1 LGYNKIMFLIDTYL
15 DKSKIQG
22 VGVFAKENIK
32 KGQLI
37 KEVRPDFEI
46 EFNKDN
52 LPKMPL
58 ALAKLIDT
66 HAYERELGSK
76 ILVMGIDNEKY
87 LNHSNDPN
95 VNDNGIALK
104 DIKIGDEITVDYKDF
119 DVNINKLWLT

>member
-1 LGYNKIMFLIDTYL
+1 MFLIDTYL

-58 ALAKLIDT
+58 ALAKLINT

-76 ILVMGIDNEKY
+76 VLVMGIDNEKY

-104 DIKIGDEITVDYKDF
+104 DIKIGDEITIDYKDF
-119 DVNINKLWLT
+119 DVNINNLWPI

>member
-1 LGYNKIMFLIDTYL
+1 MFLIDTYL

-46 EFNKDN
+46 EFNSDN

-58 ALAKLIDT
+58 ALANFINT
-66 HAYERELGSK
+66 HSYERELGSK

-87 LNHSNDPN
+87 LNHSDDPS
-95 VNDNGIALK
+95 VDDEGYALK
-104 DIKIGDEITVDYKDF
+104 NIKIGDEITINYKDF
-119 DVNINKLWLT
+119 DDSVEKLWLT

>member
-1 LGYNKIMFLIDTYL
+1 MFLIDTYL

-58 ALAKLIDT
+58 ALAKLINT

-104 DIKIGDEITVDYKDF
+104 DIKVGDEITIDYKDF
-119 DVNINKLWLT
+119 DVNINNLWPI

>member
-1 LGYNKIMFLIDTYL
+1 MFLIDTYL

-58 ALAKLIDT
+58 ALAKLINT

-104 DIKIGDEITVDYKDF
+104 DIKIGDEITIDYKDF
-119 DVNINKLWLT
+119 DVNINNLWPI

>member
-1 LGYNKIMFLIDTYL
+1 MGYNKIMFLIDTYL

-87 LNHSNDPN
+87 LNHSNNPS

>member
-1 LGYNKIMFLIDTYL
+1 MFLIDTYL

-87 LNHSNDPN
+87 LNHSNDPS

-104 DIKIGDEITVDYKDF
+104 DIKIGDEITLDYKDF
-119 DVNINKLWLT
+119 DVNFNKLWLT

>member
-1 LGYNKIMFLIDTYL
+1 MFLIDTYL

-87 LNHSNDPN
+87 LNHSNDPS

-104 DIKIGDEITVDYKDF
+104 DIKIGDEITIDYKDF

>member
-1 LGYNKIMFLIDTYL
+1 MFLIDTYL

-87 LNHSNDPN
+87 LNHSNNPTVDE
-95 VNDNGIALK
+95 DGIALK
-104 DIKIGDEITVDYKDF
+104 NIKIGDDITLDYKDF

>member
-1 LGYNKIMFLIDTYL
+1 MFLIDTYL

-104 DIKIGDEITVDYKDF
+104 NIKIGDEITVDYKDF

>member
-1 LGYNKIMFLIDTYL
+1 MFLIDTYL

-46 EFNKDN
+46 EFNSDN

-58 ALAKLIDT
+58 ALANFINT
-66 HAYERELGSK
+66 HSYQRELGSK

-87 LNHSNDPN
+87 MNHSDDPN
-95 VNDNGIALK
+95 VDGEGYALK
-104 DIKIGDEITVDYKDF
+104 NINIGDEITIDYRDF
-119 DVNINKLWLT
+119 DDSVDKLWLT

>member
-1 LGYNKIMFLIDTYL
+1 MFLIDTYL

-87 LNHSNDPN
+87 LNHSDDPS
-95 VNDNGIALK
+95 VDDEGYALK
-104 DIKIGDEITVDYKDF
+104 NIKIGDEITINYKDF
-119 DVNINKLWLT
+119 DDSVEKLWLT

>member
-1 LGYNKIMFLIDTYL
+1 MFLIDTYL

-87 LNHSNDPN
+87 LNHSNNPS

-104 DIKIGDEITVDYKDF
+104 NIKIGDEITIDYKNF

>member
-1 LGYNKIMFLIDTYL
+1 MFLIDTYL

-87 LNHSNDPN
+87 LNHSNNPS

-104 DIKIGDEITVDYKDF
+104 DIKIGDEITVDYKDC
-119 DVNINKLWLT
+119 DVNINKLWRT

>member
-1 LGYNKIMFLIDTYL
+1 MFLIDTYL

-104 DIKIGDEITVDYKDF
+104 DIKIGDEITLDYKDF
-119 DVNINKLWLT
+119 DVNFNKLWLT

>member
-1 LGYNKIMFLIDTYL
+1 MFLIDTYL

-119 DVNINKLWLT
+119 DVNFNKLWLT

>member
-1 LGYNKIMFLIDTYL
+1 MFLIDTYL

-22 VGVFAKENIK
+22 VGVFSKENIK